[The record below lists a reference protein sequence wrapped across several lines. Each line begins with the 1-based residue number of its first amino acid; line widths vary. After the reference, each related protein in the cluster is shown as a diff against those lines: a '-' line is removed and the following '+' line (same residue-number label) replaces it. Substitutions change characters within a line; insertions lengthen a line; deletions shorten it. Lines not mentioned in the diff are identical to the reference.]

1 MNKDDEG
8 LRLLTDAE
16 LDVVAGGANPGTG
29 CDQVT
34 KLSDAGII
42 PTKDALHACVNP
54 SLPI

>member
-16 LDVVAGGANPGTG
+16 IDVVAGGANPGTG

-34 KLSDAGII
+34 KLSDAGTI